1 MAISRQ
7 GGFSLKNLSV
17 VRKEMFGLSKTLLT
31 DC

>member
-7 GGFSLKNLSV
+7 GGFSAKNLSV
-17 VRKEMFGLSKTLLT
+17 VRKEMFGLSKPLLT